1 MSDVTVKDDKSQISH
16 YIGAAVGIIGNAL
29 PYITPD
35 FLTSIGLSPTAVHT
49 ISSVVAVL
57 LFAYREKKPALA
69 VTVAVAPPV
78 VAVPQTTPGDSNAKS

>member
-1 MSDVTVKDDKSQISH
+1 MSDPTVKAETSQISN
-16 YIGAAVGIIGNAL
+16 YVGAAVGIIGNAL

-49 ISSVVAVL
+49 ISSVAAVL
-57 LFAYREKKPALA
+57 LIAYREKKPALA

-78 VAVPQTTPGDSNAKS
+78 ETVAPTSGDTNAKS